1 MLYYLL
7 HSITLSAIVIITV
20 RVRNPWGN
28 EAEWEGA
35 WSDSSPEWKLVSE
48 DERKEIGLSFDD
60 DGEFW

>member
-1 MLYYLL
+1 M
-7 HSITLSAIVIITV
+7 TAIVIITV